1 MTEKILLRQRT
12 CSGDADSRAI
22 VASARSARSIAS
34 YRPDQIGG
42 RTRPPVVQ
50 NGLVAKMA
58 LGLLT
63 CATSLVAQDSS
74 LLNRPP
80 QTQSTPPLSLQD
92 SSFMFQQPQPP
103 KTLRLNDIVTIVVNV
118 NSRVLSEGEM
128 DARKR
133 AQLDAVLSD
142 WIKFSGGDLIP
153 DAQRRGDP
161 RVSGQYNSRFR
172 AEGDLE
178 SRDSMTFTI
187 AAKVVDI
194 RPNGNLVIE
203 ARRTIENN
211 SEMWQQS
218 LTGTIRR
225 EDVSPDNK
233 VLSEDVAELRI
244 RKRETGQVRDAY
256 RRGWLTRFFDMFQPI

>member
-1 MTEKILLRQRT
+1 MLLNRRP
-12 CSGDADSRAI
+12 AARNRFV
-22 VASARSARSIAS
+22 VAA
-34 YRPDQIGG
+34 
-42 RTRPPVVQ
+42 
-50 NGLVAKMA
+50 N
-58 LGLLT
+58 LGLLA
-63 CATSLVAQDSS
+63 CAAPLWAQDSS
-74 LLNRPP
+74 LLNQPP
-80 QTQSTPPLSLQD
+80 PRHGAAPLRLED
-92 SSFMFQQPQPP
+92 SSFLYQQPQPP

-211 SEMWQQS
+211 AEMWQQS

-244 RKRETGQVRDAY
+244 RKRESGQVRDAY

>member
-1 MTEKILLRQRT
+1 
-12 CSGDADSRAI
+12 
-22 VASARSARSIAS
+22 
-34 YRPDQIGG
+34 
-42 RTRPPVVQ
+42 
-50 NGLVAKMA
+50 
-58 LGLLT
+58 
-63 CATSLVAQDSS
+63 
-74 LLNRPP
+74 
-80 QTQSTPPLSLQD
+80 
-92 SSFMFQQPQPP
+92 MFQQPQPP